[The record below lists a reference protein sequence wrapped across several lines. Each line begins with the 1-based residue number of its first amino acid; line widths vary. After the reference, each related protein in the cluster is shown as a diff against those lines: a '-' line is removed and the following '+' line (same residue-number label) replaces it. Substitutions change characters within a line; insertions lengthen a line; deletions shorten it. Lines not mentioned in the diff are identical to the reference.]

1 MDRKICF
8 KTISAIHLFSIYL
21 IIFNFKE
28 ILNMNNLV
36 NGALYLD
43 YNFLINVCDMKK
55 LFLEAFSKDR
65 AALLF

>member
-1 MDRKICF
+1 
-8 KTISAIHLFSIYL
+8 
-21 IIFNFKE
+21 
-28 ILNMNNLV
+28 MNNLV